1 VNNAKTSVRKGGS
14 AVRSGRRC
22 ARLRQLLGYVAE
34 NEALREQFSQLQ
46 RRVADLEGW
55 LAKDSHNSS
64 KPPSSYGWGYKL
76 HS

>member
-1 VNNAKTSVRKGGS
+1 
-14 AVRSGRRC
+14 
-22 ARLRQLLGYVAE
+22 LLGYVAE